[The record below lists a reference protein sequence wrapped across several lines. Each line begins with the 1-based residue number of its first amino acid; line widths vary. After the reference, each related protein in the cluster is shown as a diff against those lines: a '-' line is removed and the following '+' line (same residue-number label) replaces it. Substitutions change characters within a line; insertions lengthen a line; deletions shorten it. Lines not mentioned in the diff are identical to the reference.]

1 MKKISILGSTGSIG
15 VNALNVIDHLGDDYI
30 VTALSANKNGKRLI
44 EQAKKYHPA
53 SIAIVDKDS
62 AQFVKTELKESGIKI
77 FTGREGLLEMAGRSD
92 LDIML
97 NGLVGSSGMEP
108 TMKAVKCGVDVALSN
123 KESLVMAGDLITREI
138 ANIPQFGNVFL
149 VKR

>member
-77 FTGREGLLEMAGRSD
+77 FTGR
-92 LDIML
+92 
-97 NGLVGSSGMEP
+97 
-108 TMKAVKCGVDVALSN
+108 
-123 KESLVMAGDLITREI
+123 
-138 ANIPQFGNVFL
+138 
-149 VKR
+149 